1 MIFLS
6 YTQKR
11 HSKEDI
17 RHEACVHIKRKEK
30 ILKNVYDAG
39 NGECKNNE
47 KLGSY
52 YGYTKGKSHRLSKG
66 KIHCSCPMCREK
78 TKERGWKH
86 ADIVNMMKGI
96 EDERE

>member
-1 MIFLS
+1 MVNMS

-11 HSKEDI
+11 HTKSHI
-17 RHEACVHIKRKEK
+17 RHESYTHIKRKEN

-39 NGECKNNE
+39 YGDCKNNE

-52 YGYTKGKSHRLSKG
+52 YGYTKGQPHRLSKE

-86 ADIVNMMKGI
+86 TDVVNMMKGL
-96 EDERE
+96 EDEKE

>member
-1 MIFLS
+1 MS

-11 HSKEDI
+11 HTKSHI
-17 RHEACVHIKRKEK
+17 RHESYTHIRRKEK
-30 ILKNVYDAG
+30 ILKNV
-39 NGECKNNE
+39 

-52 YGYTKGKSHRLSKG
+52 YGYTRGQPHRISKG

-86 ADIVNMMKGI
+86 ADVVNMMKGF

>member
-1 MIFLS
+1 MS

-11 HSKEDI
+11 HSKENI
-17 RHEACVHIKRKEK
+17 LHESYIHITYIHIKRKEK
-30 ILKNVYDAG
+30 TLRNVYDAG
-39 NGECKNNE
+39 YGDCKNNE

-52 YGYTKGKSHRLSKG
+52 YGYTKGQSHRLSKD

-86 ADIVNMMKGI
+86 ADVVNMMKGQ
-96 EDERE
+96 EG